1 MLLVEKK
8 RLKQHKALAKEVP
21 KLQKEIERLQKRL
34 DNLPEV
40 IGKVTKSSDDFPYI
54 EQHVTVRM
62 AEPKAATEIKKQ
74 IWIKERRLEQV
85 ESERTEIEKFI
96 AGIPNSTD
104 RQIFEGIY
112 LEGKKQREVA
122 DEVGLER
129 SSISKRLSAY
139 L

>member
-1 MLLVEKK
+1 MEKK

-21 KLQKEIERLQKRL
+21 KLRKEIERLQKRL

-40 IGKVTKSSDDFPYI
+40 IGKVTKSSDDFPYV

-96 AGIPNSTD
+96 ASIPNSTD

>member
-1 MLLVEKK
+1 M
-8 RLKQHKALAKEVP
+8 
-21 KLQKEIERLQKRL
+21 
-34 DNLPEV
+34 
-40 IGKVTKSSDDFPYI
+40 TKSSDDFPYV

-122 DEVGLER
+122 DEFGYSKGR
-129 SSISKRLSAY
+129 ISQKISYY
-139 L
+139 LKD

>member
-1 MLLVEKK
+1 MEKK

-21 KLQKEIERLQKRL
+21 KLRKEIECLQERL

-40 IGKVTKSSDDFPYI
+40 IGKVTKSSDDFPYV

-96 AGIPNSTD
+96 ASIPNSTD

>member
-1 MLLVEKK
+1 M
-8 RLKQHKALAKEVP
+8 
-21 KLQKEIERLQKRL
+21 
-34 DNLPEV
+34 
-40 IGKVTKSSDDFPYI
+40 TKSSDDFPYV

-96 AGIPNSTD
+96 ASIPNSTD